1 MNNINY
7 HCSIMNEP
15 IEASVW
21 NRITE
26 NVQLNARMYARN
38 TVGDLVWT
46 DVKHSVYNFV
56 ADYFKNEK

>member
-1 MNNINY
+1 
-7 HCSIMNEP
+7 MNEP